1 VKEVTFVALRTEIS
15 ILKELAR
22 ATGHSTDRCT
32 LAARVCG
39 DVYRKVVIEQLL
51 EDRRLLL
58 IDLMR
63 CLLLREV
70 PETEVRR
77 AVTEGA
83 FTSLPTVDV
92 DVAWIDVEIAERN
105 LYLALRAALEDP
117 TLSDAVR
124 ELLSLHYLRFKLH
137 HDALDGFGNRRQR
150 PDGVEAMVPAGHA

>member
-1 VKEVTFVALRTEIS
+1 MALQSEIS

-22 ATGHSTDRCT
+22 ATGHSADRCT
-32 LAARVCG
+32 LAARVCA

-63 CLLLREV
+63 CLLLRGV
-70 PETEVRR
+70 PEAEVRH
-77 AVTEGA
+77 AVTQGA

-92 DVAWIDVEIAERN
+92 DVAWIDVEIAERK
-105 LYLALRAALEDP
+105 LYLVLRAALEAP

-137 HDALDGFGNRRQR
+137 HDALDGLRTRRQGL
-150 PDGVEAMVPAGHA
+150 DGAEAMAPAGHA

>member
-1 VKEVTFVALRTEIS
+1 MALRSEIS
-15 ILKELAR
+15 ILNELAR
-22 ATGHSTDRCT
+22 ATGHSTDRCM

-39 DVYRKVVIEQLL
+39 DVYRKVVVEQLL

-63 CLLLREV
+63 CLLLRGV
-70 PETEVRR
+70 PEVDVRQ

-92 DVAWIDVEIAERN
+92 EVAWIDVEIAERK
-105 LYLALRAALEDP
+105 LHLALRSALEDP

-137 HDALDGFGNRRQR
+137 HDALDGFGTRRHR
-150 PDGVEAMVPAGHA
+150 SDSGETTMAVGHA